1 MMLRILVGCYG
12 VLQVVLR
19 KNSVTKYD
27 TFLPNLQRHGLSSEK
42 GTNQGFQS

>member
-19 KNSVTKYD
+19 KNSVTDSRRITQKKH
-27 TFLPNLQRHGLSSEK
+27 LAVLGA
-42 GTNQGFQS
+42 FQKIIR